1 MPIITLST
9 DIGQQDF
16 IVGAFKGQLLSVIPE
31 ATITDITHY
40 LPLDN
45 FAHAAYICKNA
56 FPFYPT
62 NTLHILLLNV
72 FDESTTHFVIS
83 KFNNQYILCPNNG
96 ILSMITETIPDNTVV
111 LPMVNATN
119 IIQITEQI
127 SNAATLILHQNNMN
141 EIGTNG
147 LRVVE
152 KQMMKPTIGNDWIEG
167 QILFI
172 DNFGNAIIN
181 ITKEVFEKERRER
194 NYKIVCKRNEILTSL
209 STNYSYVNEGNFL
222 AWFNAAGYLELAI
235 NKGNAAEL
243 FGLENFNVKMHSEG
257 KGIQNKW
264 FYQTVRIFFE

>member
-56 FPFYPT
+56 FKFYPK
-62 NTLHILLLNV
+62 NSLHIILVNV
-72 FDESTTHFVIS
+72 FDEATTHFVVC
-83 KFNNQYILCPNNG
+83 NYNQQYIICPNNG

-119 IIQITEQI
+119 MIQITEQI
-127 SNAATLILHQNNMN
+127 ANTATTILHKNSLDT
-141 EIGTNG
+141 IGTKG
-147 LRVVE
+147 LKIVE
-152 KQMMKPTIGNDWIEG
+152 KQMMKPTIGTDWIEG